1 MFFEM
6 LQRFYDW
13 LGRQWSFVQNPAD
26 LLPHYTFPIRPS
38 VNFDPYSWFFCA
50 STREQLITDRTV
62 NQSAT
67 RESCFDHGVLP
78 EVEHDHFVY
87 RFCHG
92 NAYQWSCF
100 SVIFLLRNCE
110 YSRRRRGFNINLT
123 NHLLPQCSWTL
134 KHASIQLSCST
145 DGHRQNHT
153 RVLRVVGRWPLPNTF
168 IWSRKWSSFE
178 MVQWSHYILQSS
190 FRCSLCLRFEPMC
203 SFSYN
208 REKHDKHS
216 KLIQ

>member
-110 YSRRRRGFNINLT
+110 YLRRRLRIQHKSHESPHSPMFMDTETCIYPIVLLNRWASAKSYTSIKGSRSLT
-123 NHLLPQCSWTL
+123 T
-134 KHASIQLSCST
+134 T
-145 DGHRQNHT
+145 
-153 RVLRVVGRWPLPNTF
+153 
-168 IWSRKWSSFE
+168 E
-178 MVQWSHYILQSS
+178 YI
-190 FRCSLCLRFEPMC
+190 
-203 SFSYN
+203 Y
-208 REKHDKHS
+208 
-216 KLIQ
+216 LIQKVVLIWDGSVISLHSSVLIPMLIMFEIWANVFLLL